1 MSCLFVFQSSAGSV
15 SKSNIGSALNQN
27 NGSNAGLDK
36 GKDYKLQPDT
46 ERQLKEAFAVIDVGK
61 DGKIDAEELMI
72 ILNAVTNKNMSIE
85 EVQKLI
91 ADVDVDGGG
100 EIDEDEF
107 LALMNE
113 QMKDT
118 QQDEELIAAFKFFG
132 AENENDSITFE
143 TLRNAL
149 NNEDNKENEQFTD
162 EELEIIFNETAG
174 ASSKPITQGATGN
187 VMQESILKNN
197 DEDENQPK
205 GINFKDFMLMMMA
218 K

>member
-1 MSCLFVFQSSAGSV
+1 M
-15 SKSNIGSALNQN
+15 
-27 NGSNAGLDK
+27 
-36 GKDYKLQPDT
+36 
-46 ERQLKEAFAVIDVGK
+46 GK

-118 QQDEELIAAFKFFG
+118 Q
-132 AENENDSITFE
+132 
-143 TLRNAL
+143 
-149 NNEDNKENEQFTD
+149 
-162 EELEIIFNETAG
+162 
-174 ASSKPITQGATGN
+174 
-187 VMQESILKNN
+187 
-197 DEDENQPK
+197 
-205 GINFKDFMLMMMA
+205 
-218 K
+218 

>member
-1 MSCLFVFQSSAGSV
+1 
-15 SKSNIGSALNQN
+15 
-27 NGSNAGLDK
+27 
-36 GKDYKLQPDT
+36 
-46 ERQLKEAFAVIDVGK
+46 
-61 DGKIDAEELMI
+61 MI

-132 AENENDSITFE
+132 AENENDFITFDV
-143 TLRNAL
+143 LRNAL

-174 ASSKPITQGATGN
+174 ASSKPITQGATGSA
-187 VMQESILKNN
+187 M
-197 DEDENQPK
+197 
-205 GINFKDFMLMMMA
+205 
-218 K
+218 